1 MKLYYTEGPQFMTC
15 GIAGQFKLGVPREV
29 PDDLAAILLRKGRL
43 KEFREDLTTILG
55 EALGTATV
63 EADGAGYK
71 HTIVPSPASP
81 AKRKTKEE

>member
-43 KEFREDLTTILG
+43 KEFE
-55 EALGTATV
+55 ENPP
-63 EADGAGYK
+63 ESAG
-71 HTIVPSPASP
+71 PPASS
-81 AKRKTKEE
+81 AKRKGKEE